1 MLEHDDILAPREL
14 SLQYNRRIDDS
25 DGEKKDPSAVNR
37 GAFFVHPPPNR
48 APGALRTAGSG
59 RVSLQH
65 PSGSF
70 YGCYLPVLTGFKRLT
85 SYRTRPS
92 TPLIRRRT
100 RSAKP
105 SGGNSTPVE
114 RIPGY
119 RAPLAPRLARFSTVR
134 RCGRPISKW
143 SQPGSNRQPS
153 HCERDA
159 LPIELWPQNL
169 RSRGGKNNT
178 GGRVCQAVFKD
189 TRLGQVPKAYKI
201 RPTRSNIIDLALMSY
216 LLSAPD
222 IVRKLPTSI
231 RSPVPFS
238 V

>member
-1 MLEHDDILAPREL
+1 M
-14 SLQYNRRIDDS
+14 
-25 DGEKKDPSAVNR
+25 
-37 GAFFVHPPPNR
+37 HPPPNR

-59 RVSLQH
+59 RVYLQH

-100 RSAKP
+100 RIAGP

-119 RAPLAPRLARFSTVR
+119 RAPLAPRLARFSVAPKVE
-134 RCGRPISKW
+134 RPISKW

-169 RSRGGKNNT
+169 RPRGWKDN
-178 GGRVCQAVFKD
+178 RAFVFCQAVFE
-189 TRLGQVPKAYKI
+189 GQSHTVPLVCNPRQSI
-201 RPTRSNIIDLALMSY
+201 T
-216 LLSAPD
+216 LLRILS
-222 IVRKLPTSI
+222 RW
-231 RSPVPFS
+231 
-238 V
+238 